1 MSGTIRP
8 RARVAA
14 AAPRV
19 AALLLAALL
28 AATSGRTLGQ
38 EPAPPAA
45 VPPAAEHPAIV
56 PPATVPPAT
65 EGDAPRDAAAADLV
79 QRGNA
84 ARQAGRLPEAVES
97 YRAATA
103 LAPRRYEI
111 RILLADTLR
120 RLNRAPESA
129 AVYEAAITID
139 PTRHEAYVGQA
150 LLRRAAYD
158 FDGAAAI
165 ADAGLARVGAAGR
178 VELLVSLGETRRRE
192 GRAQEAA
199 DFFARALAAGAEST
213 TARAGLAHLKE
224 DRGDLD
230 GAIAQWDLYLKA
242 RPDDAAADLR
252 RTDLKELSAG
262 VAAVR
267 STAVSSAGDGAGGAA
282 IWSELGRLLA
292 VAGDATGAAEAW
304 RTALKRDAANAP
316 ARRGLA
322 LALEAQ
328 GDPRSAAAEFRR
340 LLRTRSGDGIA
351 LYHLIALA
359 RRQGDARGEESAWS
373 DLVTKRPDDLYAA
386 RAFALFV
393 ARSSPDL
400 RARALAHGDAPATPA
415 RQRLDALLLA
425 DADDWKGAGDAIYG
439 ALRSDSTDP
448 FTLEVLNDLLARRP
462 ALLADLGQRATQ
474 EVAAGTG
481 RDAAAS
487 LLLLARLSSVAGHDA
502 AARSLVGRAAGLA
515 PGSSQVHSALAELA
529 SQERADHGP
538 ALGELAKAVDLDPGR
553 LTAQIDLCLALLR
566 TGHAA
571 QARDAAARALE
582 KIPDS
587 GPLRS
592 LLGAA
597 RADLGDLEGAAAA
610 YAAALSADPA
620 DNFHLARSQYPMV
633 LAGLG
638 RSLEARRALSGTMPE
653 LPELAYLEAWQFA
666 RDTCRDRSF
675 NGQSWIAW
683 RDRFSGRLTTIAEA
697 HQAIAAMLASL
708 GDPYTRLRDP
718 EETAAVYLGRHGGP
732 AGPDPLGRNRP
743 SGETVVTRDLPGDLG
758 YIQIANLTDPNAVA
772 AVRAALLTM
781 REKAG
786 LVIDLRGNTGGL
798 TRSADEVA
806 DMLLGPGKET
816 GDEITPGGTVHRRSG
831 GSGALNDRPVTVLVD
846 GQTASA
852 AERLAA
858 SLEQAGR
865 ATLSGDPTFGKGLFQ
880 NARVLPGGHT
890 VLVSAGEALGPDGQP
905 IQKRGLRPQTPA
917 PPPSAD
923 ADAHPE
929 SH

>member
-1 MSGTIRP
+1 MSKSLRKNVRP

-14 AAPRV
+14 A
-19 AALLLAALL
+19 LILAALL
-28 AATSGRTLGQ
+28 AAAGLIRAQ
-38 EPAPPAA
+38 EPAPSAVAPPAPPAA
-45 VPPAAEHPAIV
+45 LPAAP
-56 PPATVPPAT
+56 
-65 EGDAPRDAAAADLV
+65 EGDAARDSATADLV

-97 YRAATA
+97 YRAAAA

-111 RILLADTLR
+111 RILLGDTLR
-120 RLNRAPESA
+120 RLNRAADA
-129 AVYEAAITID
+129 AAAYEAATTID

-158 FDGAAAI
+158 YDGAATVAE
-165 ADAGLARVGAAGR
+165 AGLARVGDIGR
-178 VELLVSLGETRRRE
+178 IDLLVSLGETRRRE
-192 GRAQEAA
+192 GRAQEAV
-199 DFFARALAAGAEST
+199 DLFTRALAAGDES
-213 TARAGLAHLKE
+213 AAAHAGLAHVKE
-224 DRGDLD
+224 DQGDLD
-230 GAIAQWDLYLKA
+230 GALQQWDLYLKT

-252 RTDLKELSAG
+252 RTELKEVRAG

-267 STAVSSAGDGAGGAA
+267 STAASSAGEGAGGAA
-282 IWSELGRLLA
+282 IWCELGRLLA
-292 VAGDATGAAEAW
+292 VTGDASGAASAW
-304 RTALKRDAANAP
+304 RAALKRDAGSVT

-328 GDPRSAAAEFRR
+328 GDLKAAAGEFHR
-340 LLRTRSGDGIA
+340 LLRAVPDDGIA

-359 RRQGDARGEESAWS
+359 RRQGDTRGEESAWFE
-373 DLVTKRPDDLYAA
+373 LARRRPGDLYAT

-393 ARSSPDL
+393 ARSAPEV
-400 RARALAHGDAPATPA
+400 RTRALAHGDVPVTAA
-415 RQRLDALLLA
+415 RRRLDALLLA

-439 ALRSDSTDP
+439 ALRDDSTDP
-448 FTLEVLNDLLARRP
+448 FTIEMLNDLLGRRP
-462 ALLADLGQRATQ
+462 ALLGDLGQRATQ
-474 EVAAGTG
+474 EVAAGTA
-481 RDAAAS
+481 RDPAAS
-487 LLLLARLSSVAGHDA
+487 LLLLARLTTLAGHDA
-502 AARSLVGRAAGLA
+502 AARSIVGRAAGAA

-529 SQERADHGP
+529 SQDRPDHAP
-538 ALGELAKAVDLDPGR
+538 APGELAKAVELDPGR
-553 LTAQIDLCLALLR
+553 LTAQIDFCLALLR
-566 TGHAA
+566 SGRAA
-571 QARDAAARALE
+571 QARDAATRALE
-582 KIPDS
+582 TIPGS
-587 GPLRS
+587 GPLLS

-597 RADLGDLEGAAAA
+597 RADLGDPEGAAAA
-610 YAAALSADPA
+610 YAAALTADPA

-633 LAGLG
+633 LAALG
-638 RSLEARRALSGTMPE
+638 RNLEARRALVGTMPE

-675 NGQSWIAW
+675 NGQSWNAW
-683 RDRFSGRLTTIAEA
+683 RDRFSGRLTTITEA
-697 HQAIAAMLASL
+697 HQAIAAMLGSL

-743 SGETVVTRDLPGDLG
+743 SGETVVTGDLPGDLG

-772 AVRAALLTM
+772 AVRAALQAM
-781 REKAG
+781 REKEG

-806 DMLLGPGKET
+806 DMLLGPGQET
-816 GDEITPGGTVHRRSG
+816 GDEVTPGGTVHRRSG
-831 GSGALNDRPVTVLVD
+831 GTGAINDRPVTVLVD

-865 ATLSGDPTFGKGLFQ
+865 ATLAGDPTFGKGLFQ

-890 VLVSAGEALGPDGQP
+890 VLVSAGEGLGPGGQP
-905 IQKRGLRPQTPA
+905 IQKRGLRPSAPATA
-917 PPPSAD
+917 PPQPD
-923 ADAHPE
+923 AAAHPD
-929 SH
+929 SN